1 MSGVGDIAS
10 TEPLDELGVAK
21 AMVADTLPSP
31 QRYGN
36 LTLFLMR
43 VTGTGIAYRRGID
56 EFVFRD
62 PAVFLSPA
70 LLERF
75 NGLPILLEHPSGGII
90 DSDEY
95 ASRNIGTMI
104 LPHVRGE
111 EAWAI
116 GKVYDAAAAQMMTE
130 QQLST
135 SPSVVFT
142 PASGSE
148 VVELNNGRHLL
159 IEGVPACVDH
169 CAVCILGTWDRDGQP
184 RGISTQGIAPMAND
198 DKKPEDTDDNVR
210 KDAESLASPKDGE
223 TLDKVLAALDGLHKR
238 LDAMEAGAKQDGA
251 VAPPDPMDNEMAS
264 DAYKRRAAD
273 AAEQRRADAAL
284 AHMQAKADAVWQS
297 WGKSAPPPLAG
308 ELLTVYRVRLANHMK
323 IYSKAFAGVDLGAI
337 AAADSAA
344 LDSIETQIYADAVEA
359 SQSPGGLPGGQFRAV
374 KRVDPASGVHTTRF
388 YGDGTFIGR
397 IKPDSMRVVKF
408 HTSPG
413 NHERA

>member
-10 TEPLDELGVAK
+10 AEPLDELGVAK

-238 LDAMEAGAKQDGA
+238 LDAMESAAKKDGA
-251 VAPPDPMDNEMAS
+251 IAPPEMASGAPEMAS
-264 DAYKRRAAD
+264 DSPWKRHVAD

-308 ELLTVYRVRLANHMK
+308 ESLTAYRVRLANHMK
-323 IYSKAFAGVDLGAI
+323 IHSKAFAGVDLGAI

-344 LDSIETQIYADAVEA
+344 LEFYRNADLCRRCCGFAESRWFA
-359 SQSPGGLPGGQFRAV
+359 
-374 KRVDPASGVHTTRF
+374 
-388 YGDGTFIGR
+388 
-397 IKPDSMRVVKF
+397 
-408 HTSPG
+408 
-413 NHERA
+413 